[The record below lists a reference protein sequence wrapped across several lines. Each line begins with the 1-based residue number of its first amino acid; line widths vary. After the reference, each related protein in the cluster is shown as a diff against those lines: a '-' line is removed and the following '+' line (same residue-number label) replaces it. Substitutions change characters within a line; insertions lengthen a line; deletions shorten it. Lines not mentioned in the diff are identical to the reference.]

1 MADPWK
7 NMGGDLMS
15 CGRKTAAVTPGSSDL
30 PVYAKALI
38 VLADGNVTVVPADND
53 VADTV
58 TFTGLI
64 AGTVIPLVVRRV
76 TAATA
81 TVIAVI
87 G

>member
-7 NMGGDLMS
+7 NMGGDLIS
-15 CGRKTAAVTPGSSDL
+15 CGRKTAAVTPGPSDL
-30 PVYAKALI
+30 PVFAKALI
-38 VLADGNVTVVPADND
+38 VAADGDVTIIAADNSD
-53 VADTV
+53 SETV
-58 TFTGLI
+58 TFTGLTS
-64 AGTVIPLVVRRV
+64 GMVIPLVVRRV